1 MCLCDNSICSLCDKQ
16 HTTKQCLSENHMRH
30 APLLVAIYSKR
41 QSLCHLGAYVIRKMT
56 PSKTQ
61 LPGRQLQLCAVF
73 FLFSLSFSFFLRM
86 FWFWD
91 LFGVFHQDVKWQKSV
106 SVTRKQRWFLW
117 SLGFYRGLFLPSLSS
132 GLTRFPH
139 LKCGL
144 CLILAMQKPE
154 QSRVVCQTPSP
165 VASWMVLIYSPR
177 KTILHLLLVLGMA
190 SSFTNQASSVSESVH
205 VLAVGQFYGLLPW
218 QSMWH
223 AEQDCFL

>member
-1 MCLCDNSICSLCDKQ
+1 MLFG
-16 HTTKQCLSENHMRH
+16 
-30 APLLVAIYSKR
+30 
-41 QSLCHLGAYVIRKMT
+41 SLCHKKNDTIQNTV
-56 PSKTQ
+56 TQ
-61 LPGRQLQLCAVF
+61 KAVTTLCC
-73 FLFSLSFSFFLRM
+73 LFSFFLFLFLFFLGCFGFEIYLECFTKMLNDRRVCLWHVNSGG
-86 FWFWD
+86 F
-91 LFGVFHQDVKWQKSV
+91 FGVLVSTEAYSFQAFHLV
-106 SVTRKQRWFLW
+106 SHD
-117 SLGFYRGLFLPSLSS
+117 
-132 GLTRFPH
+132 FPISNA
-139 LKCGL
+139 GL

-154 QSRVVCQTPSP
+154 QSRIVCQTPSP